1 MTQRRKVTHRISHHH
16 GKLYEAQLAIAVLVC
31 LHNRLVDDLLELC
44 VLRGIVST
52 PKKKTPKARRK
63 RTFKLLP
70 TIILSTRNSSPLEM
84 NPSRS
89 ISYTLKATT
98 PTWGEHGADQKGTGT
113 RGAWRGVHRSFSSR
127 PPLLLNALK
136 PPTNSWKSTVPPPLP
151 CHKLEQTRHHRAGGR
166 ISNYAL
172 FVEYSDHPRRKRIVC
187 DLRDLQKFIAVY

>member
-1 MTQRRKVTHRISHHH
+1 MTRKQSDSCELKKGPRESFVSRYPEEEQWELDAVTKRRMVTHRISHHH
-16 GKLYEAQLAIAVLVC
+16 GKLFEAQLAIAVLVC

-113 RGAWRGVHRSFSSR
+113 RGAWRGVAYIVVSHHA
-127 PPLLLNALK
+127 PL
-136 PPTNSWKSTVPPPLP
+136 
-151 CHKLEQTRHHRAGGR
+151 C
-166 ISNYAL
+166 
-172 FVEYSDHPRRKRIVC
+172 C
-187 DLRDLQKFIAVY
+187 